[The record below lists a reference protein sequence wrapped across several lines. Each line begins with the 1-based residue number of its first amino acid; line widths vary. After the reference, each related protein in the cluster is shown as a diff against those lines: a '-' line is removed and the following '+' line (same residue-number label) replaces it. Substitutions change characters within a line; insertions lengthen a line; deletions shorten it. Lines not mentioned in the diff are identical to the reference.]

1 MRVPSSLLLLLLVPV
16 AAMAQRPEPRTQR
29 APQPRAVQPR
39 SDQPLHQELKRL
51 QERVADVRL
60 GAELGEQLLAQVDR
74 LNFHLDL
81 DIAPIEFPSIEFPS
95 IEFPSIEMPTIEFP
109 AIEIPSIDV
118 DAMELAF
125 ADAREMQFQ
134 LDDLQMNL
142 GRLGFDP
149 PTHVNVRRDIGF
161 PRESFATRP
170 RPSWAP
176 QDQADSLYRAAREAL
191 NRYEYRRA
199 AQLFRQLRER
209 YPRSEYAG
217 DAAYW
222 EAFSLYRVGTI
233 EDLRTGLRVLE
244 QQNRYSKEEIQTDAA
259 ALATRIRGALAMRGD
274 RDAARAVEQAA
285 RGSGQPCDKEE
296 IDVRVEALSA
306 LSQMDGETVM
316 PILRRVLA
324 RKDEC
329 SAQLRRRALSIL
341 ARRGDTAAVSTF
353 VSVAKNDPDR
363 NVRAEAIGYLARQ
376 PGDRV
381 VDALEEL
388 LRTSDDERVQR
399 SAVRALMV
407 HESPRARRSLRG
419 LIERADAPEQ
429 LRREA
434 IMSFERERS
443 SADDATY
450 MRSLYGRLQSEKLKE
465 AVIHAVG
472 RLGGADNE
480 QWLANLVK
488 NPNEPMQLR
497 ASALNRLGRTTLPI
511 AEFNK
516 MYDAATERGIRE
528 QVMNV
533 LAYRK
538 EPEATDKLIEIAR
551 TGTDPQLRRLAI
563 NYLTRKNDPRT
574 QKLLLEILD
583 K

>member
-1 MRVPSSLLLLLLVPV
+1 MRVPSSLLLVLLLPV
-16 AAMAQRPEPRTQR
+16 GAIAQRPKPRPEPR
-29 APQPRAVQPR
+29 P
-39 SDQPLHQELKRL
+39 SDQPLHEQLKRL
-51 QERVADVRL
+51 KERVDDVRL
-60 GAELGEQLLAQVDR
+60 GAELQAQLDR
-74 LNFHLDL
+74 LNSRFDVDL
-81 DIAPIEFPSIEFPS
+81 PLIEIPPIDAPLIDF
-95 IEFPSIEMPTIEFP
+95 PTIEFP
-109 AIEIPSIDV
+109 AVEFPMIEFPPIDV
-118 DAMELAF
+118 GAVELAF
-125 ADAREMQFQ
+125 ADLQAMQPQ
-134 LDDLQMNL
+134 LENL
-142 GRLGFDP
+142 RMELGQLTLDP
-149 PTHVNVRRDIGF
+149 PMHLNVLPDLGF
-161 PRESFATRP
+161 PRETFATRP
-170 RPSWAP
+170 QPSWAP

-233 EDLRTGLRVLE
+233 DDLRTGLRVLE
-244 QQNRYSKEEIQTDAA
+244 QQNRYSKEEIQADAA

-324 RKDEC
+324 RRDEC

-341 ARRGDTAAVSTF
+341 GRRGDTAAVATF
-353 VSVAKNDPDR
+353 LSVAKNDPDAH
-363 NVRAEAIGYLARQ
+363 VRAEAIGYLARQ

-388 LRTSDDERVQR
+388 LRTSNDERVQR
-399 SAVRALMV
+399 SAVRALAH
-407 HESPRARRSLRG
+407 HESPRARRSLRA
-419 LIERADAPEQ
+419 LIERTDVPEQ

-434 IMSFERERS
+434 IGSFERERS
-443 SADDATY
+443 SADDAAY
-450 MRSLYGRLQSEKLKE
+450 IRSLYGRLESEKLKE
-465 AVIHAVG
+465 SVISAAG

-488 NPNEPMQLR
+488 NPNEPPHLR
-497 ASALNRLGRTTLPI
+497 AVALSRLGRTTIPI
-511 AEFNK
+511 AEFSK

>member
-1 MRVPSSLLLLLLVPV
+1 VPSSLLLLVLLPTG
-16 AAMAQRPEPRTQR
+16 ATAQRPAPRPEPPPEPRAT
-29 APQPRAVQPR
+29 APRASRPAWEAR
-39 SDQPLHQELKRL
+39 PLVEPVVVDLPPLYIELPF
-51 QERVADVRL
+51 VDVPPI
-60 GAELGEQLLAQVDR
+60 
-74 LNFHLDL
+74 
-81 DIAPIEFPSIEFPS
+81 DIPAIHIPPIDVH
-95 IEFPSIEMPTIEFP
+95 
-109 AIEIPSIDV
+109 AIEI
-118 DAMELAF
+118 AF
-125 ADAREMQFQ
+125 ADVEAMKVELEDLKVDLGHLEFDLPMQFE
-134 LDDLQMNL
+134 LPDSDDLMRQVHTTNETL
-142 GRLGFDP
+142 SRLGGEP
-149 PTHVNVRRDIGF
+149 
-161 PRESFATRP
+161 FATRP
-170 RPSWAP
+170 REAWAP
-176 QDQADSLYRAAREAL
+176 QDAADSLYRAARGAL

-222 EAFSLYRVGTI
+222 EAFSLYRVGTMD
-233 EDLRTGLRVLE
+233 DLRTGLRVLE
-244 QQNRYSKEEIQTDAA
+244 QQNRYSKEEIQADAA

-274 RDAARAVEQAA
+274 RDAARAVERAA
-285 RGSGQPCDKEE
+285 QGNGQPCDKEE

-306 LSQMDGETVM
+306 LSQMDGETVV

-324 RKDEC
+324 RRDEC

-341 ARRGDTAAVSTF
+341 GRRGDTAAVATF
-353 VSVAKNDPDR
+353 VSVAKSDPDQT
-363 NVRAEAIGYLARQ
+363 VRAEAIGYLARQ

-388 LRTSDDERVQR
+388 LRTSTDERVQR
-399 SAVRALMV
+399 SAVRALAH
-407 HESPRARRSLRG
+407 HESPRARRSLRA
-419 LIERADAPEQ
+419 LIERTVVPEQ

-434 IMSFERERS
+434 IGSFERERS
-443 SADDATY
+443 SADDAAY
-450 MRSLYGRLQSEKLKE
+450 IRSLYGRLESEKLKE
-465 AVIHAVG
+465 AVINAAA

-497 ASALNRLGRTTLPI
+497 AAALSRLGRTTLPI
-511 AEFNK
+511 AEFSK

-551 TGTDPQLRRLAI
+551 AGTDPQLRRLAI

>member
-1 MRVPSSLLLLLLVPV
+1 MRFSSLLVLLLLPTTVV
-16 AAMAQRPEPRTQR
+16 AQRPAPRPEPSPEPRATR
-29 APQPRAVQPR
+29 PARPPRDAWPSV
-39 SDQPLHQELKRL
+39 
-51 QERVADVRL
+51 DV
-60 GAELGEQLLAQVDR
+60 GPV
-74 LNFHLDL
+74 HVPSM
-81 DIAPIEFPSIEFPS
+81 DIGPVHV
-95 IEFPSIEMPTIEFP
+95 
-109 AIEIPSIDV
+109 PSIDLPFVSVPEINLPWLHVPDV
-118 DAMELAF
+118 DMRAFDHAF
-125 ADAREMQFQ
+125 ADIDLAHLEFTLEDVKLDLKRREFEL
-134 LDDLQMNL
+134 LDLEHHFNFDLERDVDAVVVEDL
-142 GRLGFDP
+142 VRGVEDVRKAWKGFG
-149 PTHVNVRRDIGF
+149 HER
-161 PRESFATRP
+161 FATRP
-170 RPSWAP
+170 REAWAP

-222 EAFSLYRVGTI
+222 EAFSLYRVGTVD
-233 EDLRTGLRVLE
+233 DLRAGLRVLE

-274 RDAARAVEQAA
+274 RDAARAVERSA
-285 RGSGQPCDKEE
+285 RENGQPCDQED
-296 IDVRVEALSA
+296 IAVRVEALSA
-306 LSQMDGETVM
+306 LSQMDGETVV

-324 RKDEC
+324 RRDEC
-329 SAQLRRRALSIL
+329 SAQLRRRAIAIL
-341 ARRGDTAAVSTF
+341 GRRGDTAAVSTF
-353 VSVAKNDPDR
+353 LQVAKNDPEAS
-363 NVRAEAIGYLARQ
+363 VRGEAIGYLARQ

-388 LRTSDDERVQR
+388 LRTSNDERVQR
-399 SAVRALMV
+399 SAVRALAQ
-407 HESPRARRSLRG
+407 HESPRARRSLRA

-434 IMSFERERS
+434 IGSFERERS
-443 SADDATY
+443 SAEDATY
-450 MRSLYGRLQSEKLKE
+450 LRSVYGRLESEKLKE
-465 AVIHAVG
+465 SVINAVG

-488 NPNEPMQLR
+488 SPNEPMQLR
-497 ASALNRLGRTTLPI
+497 AAALNRLGRTTLPI
-511 AEFNK
+511 AEFSK

-538 EPEATDKLIEIAR
+538 EPEASDKLIEIAR